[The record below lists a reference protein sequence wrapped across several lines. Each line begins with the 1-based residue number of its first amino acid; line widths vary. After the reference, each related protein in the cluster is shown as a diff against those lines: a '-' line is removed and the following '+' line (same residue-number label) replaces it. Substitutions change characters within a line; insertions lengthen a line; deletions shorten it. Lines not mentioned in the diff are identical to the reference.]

1 GCRSAQPPA
10 NCSNPS
16 GINHNR
22 LMSSTARVHQGD
34 NIMKASK
41 PAKTYRNLQGQMFF
55 LDLLPP
61 DERKL
66 IAAFQAKAK
75 QTKDWATYKNYWL
88 SKIKAF
94 YERRGLTRPQIMQT
108 PGYLIGQ
115 DLGSRMAVEQGWAR
129 PPDYRDELESIIQQR
144 FKTRREFCEATGLSE
159 DMLSHVL
166 ARRKHLAVSTL
177 EESLRRIGYSLRI
190 TPLAQS

>member
-1 GCRSAQPPA
+1 
-10 NCSNPS
+10 
-16 GINHNR
+16 
-22 LMSSTARVHQGD
+22 
-34 NIMKASK
+34 MKAAK
-41 PAKTYRNLQGQMFF
+41 PAKTYLNLKGQTFF
-55 LDLLPP
+55 LDSLPA

-66 IAAFQAKAK
+66 IAELQAKAK
-75 QTKDWATYKNYWL
+75 RTKVWASYQNFWMPRV
-88 SKIKAF
+88 KAF
-94 YERRGLTRPQIMQT
+94 YEPRGLTRPQIMRT

>member
-1 GCRSAQPPA
+1 
-10 NCSNPS
+10 
-16 GINHNR
+16 
-22 LMSSTARVHQGD
+22 
-34 NIMKASK
+34 MKASK

-94 YERRGLTRPQIMQT
+94 YEPRGLTRPQIMRM

-115 DLGSRMAVEQGWAR
+115 DLGSRMAVKQGWAQ

-144 FKTRREFCEATGLSE
+144 FKSRREFCEATGLSE